1 MDTDADSAQPTR
13 LNQMDTQNFE
23 YRLQQLENERLPRR
37 VAEVEFITAQLQGEV
52 TAVKEIARGIGVKLD
67 AGIEKLST
75 NSTIELNK
83 MQMEQAKSLSFVKGG
98 YWVLAG
104 LVGFIGL
111 LVTLGPAVRKLL
123 GE

>member
-1 MDTDADSAQPTR
+1 MDNDVDVTTNTR
-13 LNQMDTQNFE
+13 LSQMDTTNIE

-37 VAEVEFITAQLQGEV
+37 VAEGEFITAQLQGEV

-83 MQMEQAKSLSFVKGG
+83 MQTEQAKSLSFVKGVV
-98 YWVLAG
+98 WVLTG
-104 LVGFIGL
+104 TVGFIGL
-111 LVTLGPAVRKLL
+111 LVTLAPALRKLL